1 MIGLSLGASGCA
13 SGCVNFLCGRLRF
26 GIMLVKRKTCGSA
39 LILFD

>member
-1 MIGLSLGASGCA
+1 MIGLSLGP
-13 SGCVNFLCGRLRF
+13 SGCVNFLFWRMRF